1 MSLLSDVLGGLMGG
15 SGGGAMGGSGGSM
28 GGSALQNVL
37 MNMLG
42 GGASGGGTTGGG
54 VGGLGGLI
62 SMLRNAGHGDV
73 AQSWVGTGAN
83 QSISPEQLRDTLGRD
98 RVQDL
103 ATQSGMDQGSLLEQL
118 SLHLPKVVDGMTPN
132 GRLPDEGTV
141 SV

>member
-1 MSLLSDVLGGLMGG
+1 MSLLGDVLGGLMGG
-15 SGGGAMGGSGGSM
+15 SSGGGAM

-42 GGASGGGTTGGG
+42 GGNSGGG

-62 SMLRNAGHGDV
+62 SMLRNAGHGDA
-73 AQSWVGTGAN
+73 AQSWIGTGTN
-83 QSISPEQLRDTLGRD
+83 QSISPDQLRDALGRD
-98 RVQDL
+98 RVRDL
-103 ATQSGMDQGSLLEQL
+103 ATQSGVDQGTLLEQL

>member
-15 SGGGAMGGSGGSM
+15 SGGAAMGGSGGSM

-42 GGASGGGTTGGG
+42 GGTTGGG
-54 VGGLGGLI
+54 AGGLGGLI

-73 AQSWVGTGAN
+73 AQSWVGTDSN
-83 QSISPEQLRDTLGRD
+83 QSISPEQLRDALGRD